1 MKTEWN
7 LDVIYKGIE
16 DPKFEEDFKKAKS
29 CVKELEKISKESFG
43 NAK

>member
-29 CVKELEKISKESFG
+29 CVKELEKMILFYK
-43 NAK
+43 NQN